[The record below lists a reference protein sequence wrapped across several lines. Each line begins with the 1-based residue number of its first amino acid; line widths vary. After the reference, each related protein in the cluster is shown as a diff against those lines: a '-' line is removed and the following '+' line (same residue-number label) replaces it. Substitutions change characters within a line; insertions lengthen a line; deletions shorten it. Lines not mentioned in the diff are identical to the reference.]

1 MGVAAAAPTAT
12 TAAAAAGR
20 PFFSATV
27 TTTAA
32 TMQRDNFRC
41 IRCWHEEKQRKTV
54 TELHCEKQNVF
65 SSHTA
70 NNKNNNYNNNNN
82 TMMQHKAG
90 LQFDNCNQTLI
101 MIYNNRAN
109 KTSNSPCTSTIQYTP
124 YLCIYEYKI
133 YVYIKQNAVECLF
146 TLSQSIKAARQ
157 SNYRN

>member
-12 TAAAAAGR
+12 TAVVGAAAAGR

-70 NNKNNNYNNNNN
+70 NNNNNRNNNYNNYNNNNN

-109 KTSNSPCTSTIQYTP
+109 KTYNSPCTSTIDIHTISLY
-124 YLCIYEYKI
+124 I
-133 YVYIKQNAVECLF
+133 YVYIYICAQNICLH
-146 TLSQSIKAARQ
+146 KAKRG
-157 SNYRN
+157 